1 MTPMRGGIPA
11 NLLASLP
18 EAPVA
23 VMPMPKLPPPARPIL
38 PEGGTVLP
46 TAAAKAAAKA
56 HGPVED
62 LPICVICQMPLRAS
76 EDKESIWCTHTFHRP
91 CLVQWRVLANK
102 GLQDCPFRCVYSP
115 SDVPL

>member
-11 NLLASLP
+11 NLLAGLP

-38 PEGGTVLP
+38 SEGGTVLP

-56 HGPVED
+56 HGHCGGSSD
-62 LPICVICQMPLRAS
+62 LCHLSDATP
-76 EDKESIWCTHTFHRP
+76 
-91 CLVQWRVLANK
+91 
-102 GLQDCPFRCVYSP
+102 GL
-115 SDVPL
+115 